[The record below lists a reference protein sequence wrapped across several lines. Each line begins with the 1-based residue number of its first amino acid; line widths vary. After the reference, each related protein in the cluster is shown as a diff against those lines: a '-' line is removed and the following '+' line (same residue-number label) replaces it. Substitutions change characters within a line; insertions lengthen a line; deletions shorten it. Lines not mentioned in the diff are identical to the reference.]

1 MDTGNDM
8 TLALRHD
15 GTLKDV
21 TIGSATI
28 PVSKLLSMSYGDDGM
43 LMYYHDEYKS

>member
-1 MDTGNDM
+1 M

-28 PVSKLLSMSYGDDGM
+28 PVSNLQSMSYGDDGM
-43 LMYYHDEYKS
+43 FMYHHEEYKS